1 MKYILLGFLIVVAA
15 VGSAF
20 GQSVLQNAD
29 VVGMVKAGLS
39 ESIIA
44 AKIRASDTNFDTS
57 TDALANLSKEGV
69 PESVVVAMVEKQ
81 QQIDERPAPEG
92 NMVPE
97 QGSLAD
103 IVGKT
108 KVFISAE
115 SIKARDRIAEELEDD
130 RTFTIVDKIEDS
142 EFVLFYDEI
151 SRVRSVSAN
160 ANTNGRHTSASARN
174 NMETVGNLIVAMPSA
189 ENPKRPRLLYQ
200 VTKVDFFVWDKP
212 AARSTVKQFLKD
224 FKKVVRN

>member
-1 MKYILLGFLIVVAA
+1 LVFLSVFA
-15 VGSAF
+15 GSAF

-39 ESIIA
+39 ENIIA

-130 RTFTIVDKIEDS
+130 KTF
-142 EFVLFYDEI
+142 
-151 SRVRSVSAN
+151 
-160 ANTNGRHTSASARN
+160 
-174 NMETVGNLIVAMPSA
+174 
-189 ENPKRPRLLYQ
+189 
-200 VTKVDFFVWDKP
+200 
-212 AARSTVKQFLKD
+212 
-224 FKKVVRN
+224 